1 MVVEDNATNRKVIE
15 ALVKKLG
22 YAVTLFEDGQQ
33 ALAAVEKGNT
43 PALILMDV
51 QMPVMDGI
59 TATRLI
65 REREAHLS
73 QARLP
78 IIALTAD
85 AFEEDRQRCADAGMD
100 DFLTKPINIDLL
112 KTTLKRWLTKGR
124 Q

>member
-1 MVVEDNATNRKVIE
+1 
-15 ALVKKLG
+15 
-22 YAVTLFEDGQQ
+22 
-33 ALAAVEKGNT
+33 
-43 PALILMDV
+43 MDV